1 MKNIFVL
8 NNRLDESNG
17 TVENVLEMKATKK
30 TPWFLRFAGNL
41 KMADAIA
48 VGFGLLSGSLFL
60 LAEPVSEGWRTFNTC
75 APVISMWRLRMTVR
89 LGFESW

>member
-17 TVENVLEMKATKK
+17 TVENVLEMKATTKK

-41 KMADAIA
+41 KMADTIA
-48 VGFGLLSGSLFL
+48 VGFGLLSGSLSL
-60 LAEPVSEGWRTFNTC
+60 LAESVSEGGVLLTLAR
-75 APVISMWRLRMTVR
+75 R
-89 LGFESW
+89 